1 VSTAAFSADVDAV
14 DVEHGAW
21 RHARFIWALLIVNGL
36 TFAGMPTLV
45 PMPSGV
51 LQLVTQGALALAF
64 VWVLLVNRDRL
75 VRPNLCLG
83 LYSVLALS
91 TLVTSVRINAGI
103 GSLVRDVRLAAFL
116 AVLWL
121 LTPLWGRRDML
132 LARWHVRCLAVI
144 CGTVV
149 VGLIIS
155 PGGAFLDGRLYNRIW
170 PMPSPQVAHYAAVLT
185 GMVIV
190 AWFSGLIK
198 TRPALATAAAGFV
211 IVLLTHTRTATIG
224 LLAGV
229 TAAMLSLLVVRRRAR
244 RALVVLVVVAGLAAV
259 PFAGLVSTWFD
270 RGQSSEELSGLTG
283 RAKVWDQILDEH
295 RSNLDQWLGS
305 GLSNKSFNGLPID
318 NSWLTVYQEQ
328 GLIGDLIVL
337 AILVVLLVTSLIRPR
352 GPASALAL
360 FLVVYC
366 AIASYTET
374 GLGDASPYILD
385 LAVAASL
392 LMPPLMT
399 SVSAPRA
406 RAS

>member
-1 VSTAAFSADVDAV
+1 
-14 DVEHGAW
+14 
-21 RHARFIWALLIVNGL
+21 
-36 TFAGMPTLV
+36 
-45 PMPSGV
+45 
-51 LQLVTQGALALAF
+51 
-64 VWVLLVNRDRL
+64 
-75 VRPNLCLG
+75 
-83 LYSVLALS
+83 
-91 TLVTSVRINAGI
+91 
-103 GSLVRDVRLAAFL
+103 
-116 AVLWL
+116 
-121 LTPLWGRRDML
+121 
-132 LARWHVRCLAVI
+132 
-144 CGTVV
+144 
-149 VGLIIS
+149 
-155 PGGAFLDGRLYNRIW
+155 
-170 PMPSPQVAHYAAVLT
+170 
-185 GMVIV
+185 
-190 AWFSGLIK
+190 
-198 TRPALATAAAGFV
+198 
-211 IVLLTHTRTATIG
+211 
-224 LLAGV
+224 
-229 TAAMLSLLVVRRRAR
+229 
-244 RALVVLVVVAGLAAV
+244 VVLVAGLAAV

-360 FLVVYC
+360 FLVCYC
-366 AIASYTET
+366 AISSYTET